1 MNINDKDYENISPT
15 ALVTSYPRTYT
26 DIPYEKEIFNYLES
40 HSNDNVTLNKELAP
54 EIEARYKL
62 INKLLDKSNIKQV
75 VELACGYSSRGLIYS
90 KKYYNYIEVDL
101 SKVIDT
107 KLTLINS
114 IFGKL
119 NENHHLLSG
128 NALKKEDFLNI
139 DKYLN
144 KDEPVCIINEG
155 LLRYLNFDEKKLVA
169 ENIYNLLSSHGGIWI
184 TSDVTPKKFIASQ
197 DKAISNFNNN
207 LTNITSRNNIDNR
220 FNDINHVK
228 TFFGELGFDLV
239 EVHKFSEVKDDLY
252 SVNNLNIINNNINK
266 TLDEAIVVIM
276 TIKKEN

>member
-75 VELACGYSSRGLIYS
+75 VELACGYSSRGLTYS
-90 KKYYNYIEVDL
+90 KKDYNYIEVDL

-107 KLTLINS
+107 KLMLINS

-119 NENHHLLSG
+119 NDNHHLLSG

-144 KDEPVCIINEG
+144 EDEPVCIINEG

-207 LTNITSRNNIDNR
+207 LTNITARNNIDNR

-228 TFFGELGFDLV
+228 TFFGELGFNLV

-252 SVNNLNIINNNINK
+252 SVHNLNIINNNINK

-276 TIKKEN
+276 TIKKEK